1 MDTPTAEGL
10 LQRTVAALHGARP
23 EGAEA
28 GGTLPV
34 TRYTDAAR
42 TARERRFLR
51 TQPQPVAASSDL
63 PAAGSWLTC
72 GHLAAPLLLVRQADG
87 TVRAFLNV
95 CRHRGAR
102 VAQGCGRDTRH
113 FTCPYHAWTYG
124 CDGTLERV
132 PQAFGFPG
140 LDLASHGLRRLAA
153 CEHAG
158 LVWVVTDPATPAD
171 TAITPTLQ
179 PFIAEIEA
187 LDLQHPVAF
196 APRTY
201 EVAANWKL
209 LLDGAF
215 EAYHFKIVH
224 RDTIAALF
232 VNNLQIVDEANH
244 NRRLFLPKA
253 NLDPDR
259 PPPATAAS
267 LRRHGNLL
275 YFLFPNTTLL
285 VQPDHAQFSTLEPLA
300 PDRTRVHEITL
311 LPAAP
316 DGDKA
321 RAHWQANVELYRRT
335 LGEDY
340 AMAESIQ
347 AGLASGANDLLTFAT
362 FEFSAPHFHADLEA
376 ALEAHMEPA

>member
-1 MDTPTAEGL
+1 MDTTTAADL
-10 LQRTVAALHGARP
+10 LQRTIAALRGARP
-23 EGAEA
+23 EGSAA
-28 GGTLPV
+28 SGTLPV
-34 TRYTDAAR
+34 TRYTDTMQAG
-42 TARERRFLR
+42 REHAFLR

-63 PAAGSWLTC
+63 PAAGDWLTC
-72 GHLAAPLLLVRQADG
+72 DRLAAPLLLVRQADG

-102 VAQGCGRDTRH
+102 VAAGCGHHARH
-113 FTCPYHAWTYG
+113 FVCPYHAWTYG
-124 CDGTLERV
+124 RDGALARV

-140 LDLASHGLRRLAA
+140 LDLASNGLRRLAA

-158 LVWVVTDPATPAD
+158 LVWVIPDPTRAD
-171 TAITPTLQ
+171 AAITPQLQ
-179 PFIAEIEA
+179 PFITEVEA
-187 LDLQHPVAF
+187 LDLRHPVAF
-196 APRTY
+196 APRRY

-215 EAYHFKIVH
+215 EAYHFKTVH
-224 RDTIAALF
+224 RNTIAPLF
-232 VNNLQIVDEANH
+232 VNNLQIVDAANR

-253 NLDPDR
+253 SLDPDA
-259 PPPATAAS
+259 PPPATARG

-300 PDRTRVHEITL
+300 PNRTRVHEITL
-311 LPAAP
+311 LPTAP

-321 RAHWQANVELYRRT
+321 RAHWQANVDLYRRT

-340 AMAESIQ
+340 AQAEAIQ
-347 AGLASGANDLLTFAT
+347 AGFASGANAVLNFAT
-362 FEFSAPHFHADLEA
+362 FESSALHFHADLDA
-376 ALEAHMEPA
+376 AMERA